1 MYTSHIARV
10 EDIVREQEE
19 WRGACINLIA
29 SEQIMSRRARAV
41 MGSDFCHRYA
51 EGHPGERYYQGT
63 DKIDTIESDV
73 KRYLKALFGCLHT
86 EVRPISGT
94 NANEAVFSRYI
105 RPGDIVLANSTPG
118 GGHISH
124 QRSGTVG
131 KYTKNVISFPL
142 TPDGYHIDVGKTK
155 DLIRTTRPS
164 LVIFGKSLFLFPEPV
179 EEVYEVCGRVGTRI
193 VYDAAHVLGLIA
205 GKRFQNPLAEGAH
218 VVCAS
223 THKTFPGPQRGLILS
238 NLDWEEW
245 RRIDRGA
252 FPGSSSNHHLDTL
265 PPLLITTFEML
276 AFAEEYATQVVNN
289 AKALARALDARG
301 FDVQAREFDYTES
314 HQVAVDVARYG
325 GGSAVSSLLKENNII
340 LNMNLLPHEPLSRH
354 DNPAGIR
361 IGVQEMTR
369 LGMKEPEMEEIARF
383 MQECVI
389 EGKRVAEEARRG
401 GGSLKPRRPDLQD
414 LPIDLH
420 DLAEVALQGK
430 RLRQPPGRP

>member
-10 EDIVREQEE
+10 EAIVHEQGD
-19 WRGACINLIA
+19 WRKSCINLIA
-29 SEQIMSRRARAV
+29 SEQTMSRRARAV

-63 DKIDTIESDV
+63 DKIDTIETDV
-73 KRYLKALFGCLHT
+73 KRYLKTLFGCLHT

-124 QRSGTVG
+124 QRAGTVG
-131 KYTKNVISFPL
+131 KYTRNVISFPR
-142 TPDGYHIDVGKTK
+142 TKDGYHIDVGRTK
-155 DLIRTTRPS
+155 SLIRSVRPK

-179 EEVYEVCGRVGTRI
+179 DEVFEVCGRIGTRI

-205 GKRFQNPLAEGAH
+205 GKQFQNPLAEGAH

-245 RRIDRGA
+245 RKIDKGA

-276 AFAEEYATQVVNN
+276 AFAEEYAAQIIKN
-289 AKALARALDARG
+289 AKALASQLDANG
-301 FDVQAREFDYTES
+301 FDVQAKEFGYTES
-314 HQVAVDVARYG
+314 HQMAVDAARHG
-325 GGSAVSSLLKENNII
+325 GGSAVSSLLEENGII
-340 LNMNLLPHEPLSRH
+340 LNMNLLPHEPVSRH

-369 LGMKEPEMEEIARF
+369 FGMKEPEMEEIARL
-383 MQECVI
+383 MRECVV
-389 EGKRVAEEARRG
+389 EGKRVAEEVSRFRERFQAVHYSFDDQEKG
-401 GGSLKPRRPDLQD
+401 
-414 LPIDLH
+414 
-420 DLAEVALQGK
+420 
-430 RLRQPPGRP
+430 